1 MDTAVALKG
10 GLVQGA
16 RTSVTPACPKTAAL
30 PLTPERL
37 VESYADTI
45 LRVSYTYL
53 HNCADAEDIC
63 QEVLLKAL
71 AQEQPFRSEDHE
83 RAWVIRVAINLCKD
97 QLRRAASRQQV
108 ALEDVPEPAA
118 QPAQTE
124 DEAHAA
130 QSRVLDAVMA
140 LPQDMRIAIYL
151 HYYYY
156 EGYPI
161 RAISAITGASK
172 AAIAKRLSRARAQLR
187 ETLKGDDD
195 VFDFA

>member
-1 MDTAVALKG
+1 MDTAVALRG

-16 RTSVTPACPKTAAL
+16 RTSVTPARPKTAAL

-53 HNCADAEDIC
+53 HNRADAEDIC

-71 AQEQPFRSEDHE
+71 AQEQPFRSESHE
-83 RAWVIRVAINLCKD
+83 RAWIIRVAINLCKD

-108 ALEDVPEPAA
+108 ALEDAPEPAA
-118 QPAQTE
+118 PPAQAE
-124 DEAHAA
+124 VEAHAA

-151 HYYYY
+151 HYY

-161 RAISAITGASK
+161 RVISAITGASE

-187 ETLKGDDD
+187 EMLKGDDD

>member
-53 HNCADAEDIC
+53 HNYADAEDIC

-108 ALEDVPEPAA
+108 ASKTCPSPPPNPHRRRTRPTPPSRACSTRSWPCRKTCALPSTCTTTRATPCEPSPRSQAPARPRSQSDSRAPEPSS
-118 QPAQTE
+118 E
-124 DEAHAA
+124 
-130 QSRVLDAVMA
+130 
-140 LPQDMRIAIYL
+140 
-151 HYYYY
+151 
-156 EGYPI
+156 
-161 RAISAITGASK
+161 
-172 AAIAKRLSRARAQLR
+172 KR
-187 ETLKGDDD
+187 
-195 VFDFA
+195 

>member
-53 HNCADAEDIC
+53 HNCADAEDMC

-151 HYYYY
+151 HYY

-161 RAISAITGASK
+161 RAISAIT
-172 AAIAKRLSRARAQLR
+172 KRLSRARAQLR